1 MESSGYTLDSRKRAP
16 ELKSWGERQI
26 ALLLERS
33 GIDYFYEH
41 PLAVVDEG
49 KVRIWYPDFQLPHY
63 GMLIEYFGMIDDPA
77 YATGVERKKAV
88 YEANGLTALLLTP
101 EAFRGDWPSKI
112 LDRIEGVL
120 VGRVRRLRGTQKAYG
135 SQSGSPNGY
144 GQQ

>member
-1 MESSGYTLDSRKRAP
+1 MESSGYILDSRKRPP

-77 YATGVERKKAV
+77 YAAGTEKKKAV
-88 YEANGLTALLLTP
+88 YEANGLTAMLLTP
-101 EAFRGDWPSKI
+101 EAFRGEWPSRI
-112 LDRIEGVL
+112 LDQIEGVL
-120 VGRVRRLRGTQKAYG
+120 IDRVRRLQGAM
-135 SQSGSPNGY
+135 SSGRSESGRPSCR
-144 GQQ
+144 